1 MATPVVGDEAD
12 SVAKPGP
19 VLPDTAAPCFPVVPP
34 TKQPTLPELKQPPAQ
49 PQGVLRSNV
58 SVLNS
63 LQTFY

>member
-1 MATPVVGDEAD
+1 MATPVAGDEAD

-34 TKQPTLPELKQPPAQ
+34 TKQPTLPERK
-49 PQGVLRSNV
+49 QGVLRSNV
-58 SVLNS
+58 SVLHS